1 MLEFEES
8 GMRFQ
13 FPEKNTF
20 YIEKTAPYDTDL
32 RSYGVSSVECVTLY
46 GEKVLFIEA
55 KMSAPNPKSAGGEKL
70 SSYIQRIVKKFY
82 DSLSLCCA
90 IQSEVWT
97 GESIGGELVKKLSRK
112 PEIVFVLIINKHER
126 EWSASVQ
133 DRLQRDMRGL
143 LKIWRAHVIVINAE
157 QALARHL
164 IVSAELLME
173 K

>member
-13 FPEKNTF
+13 FSEKKTF
-20 YIEKTAPYDTDL
+20 YVEKTAPYDTDL

-55 KMSAPNPKSAGGEKL
+55 KMSAPNPKSAGGENL
-70 SSYIQRIVKKFY
+70 RSYIQGIVKKFY

-90 IQSEVWT
+90 IQSEVWP
-97 GESIGGELVKKLSRK
+97 GESIGGELVEKLSRK
-112 PEIVFVLIINKHER
+112 PEIVFVLIINKHKK

-133 DRLQRDMRGL
+133 DRLQRDMQGL
-143 LKIWRAHVIVINAE
+143 LKIWRANVIVINAE
-157 QALARHL
+157 QALAKHL
-164 IVSAELLME
+164 IVSA
-173 K
+173 

>member
-13 FPEKNTF
+13 FPEKKTF
-20 YIEKTAPYDTDL
+20 YIEKTAPYDTKL
-32 RSYGVSSVECVTLY
+32 RSYGISSVECVTLY
-46 GEKVLFIEA
+46 HEKVLFIEA
-55 KMSAPNPKSAGGEKL
+55 KTSAPNPESAGGEKL
-70 SSYIQRIVKKFY
+70 SSYIQGIVKKFY

-112 PEIVFVLIINKHER
+112 PEIVFVLIINKHKR

-133 DRLQRDMRGL
+133 DRLQQDMRGL
-143 LKIWRAHVIVINAE
+143 LKIWQAHVIVINAE
-157 QALARHL
+157 QALAKHL
-164 IVSAELLME
+164 IVSA
-173 K
+173 

>member
-13 FPEKNTF
+13 FPEKKTF
-20 YIEKTAPYDTDL
+20 YIEETAPYDTDL

-46 GEKVLFIEA
+46 DEKVLFIES
-55 KMSAPNPKSAGGEKL
+55 KMSAPNPESAGGENL
-70 SSYIQRIVKKFY
+70 RSYIQRIVKKFY

-90 IQSEVWT
+90 IQSEVWP
-97 GESIGGELVKKLSRK
+97 GKSIGGELVEKLSRK
-112 PEIVFVLIINKHER
+112 PEIVFVLIINKHKK

-133 DRLQRDMRGL
+133 NGLQQDQDMRRL

-157 QALARHL
+157 QALAKHL
-164 IVSAELLME
+164 IVSA
-173 K
+173 

>member
-13 FPEKNTF
+13 FPEKKTF
-20 YIEKTAPYDTDL
+20 YTEKTAPYDTDL
-32 RSYGVSSVECVTLY
+32 RSCGVSSVECITLH
-46 GEKVLFIEA
+46 GKKVLFIEA
-55 KMSAPNPKSAGGEKL
+55 KMSAPNPESAGGENL
-70 SSYIQRIVKKFY
+70 RSYIQGIVKKFY

-97 GESIGGELVKKLSRK
+97 GESIGGELVEKLSRK
-112 PEIVFVLIINKHER
+112 PEIVFVLIINKHKK

-133 DRLQRDMRGL
+133 DRLQRDMWGL

-157 QALARHL
+157 QALAKHL
-164 IVSAELLME
+164 IVSA
-173 K
+173 